1 MVIVIAALHAVIAVV
16 LAVVTVVATLL
27 AVIVVLL
34 LAALVIVVAVVAT
47 VAAMAIVLALV
58 VVEADPDLLVTEM
71 GVAGDLLYGDNALVA
86 ATGLVKVEIP
96 LVLGAVLLAAVDDQE
111 GLLVAP
117 LVPVLV
123 FDDKTLLLA
132 EPAALLDLSDDLV
145 RVTLRAA
152 SVLIKY

>member
-34 LAALVIVVAVVAT
+34 LAALVIVVAVVVT

-58 VVEADPDLLVTEM
+58 VVKADPDLVTEM

-86 ATGLVKVEIP
+86 ATGLVEVEIP
-96 LVLGAVLLAAVDDQE
+96 LVLGAVLLAAVDD
-111 GLLVAP
+111 
-117 LVPVLV
+117 
-123 FDDKTLLLA
+123 
-132 EPAALLDLSDDLV
+132 
-145 RVTLRAA
+145 
-152 SVLIKY
+152 